1 MSVVKE
7 PVVTKSK
14 YSKVNNSAVT
24 ASQMKA
30 RVQKLH
36 KKRTVM
42 DLNKKISLTFFY
54 ANYPAEILKFFPQ

>member
-36 KKRTVM
+36 KKRNSHGSKQK
-42 DLNKKISLTFFY
+42 DFIDFF
-54 ANYPAEILKFFPQ
+54 L